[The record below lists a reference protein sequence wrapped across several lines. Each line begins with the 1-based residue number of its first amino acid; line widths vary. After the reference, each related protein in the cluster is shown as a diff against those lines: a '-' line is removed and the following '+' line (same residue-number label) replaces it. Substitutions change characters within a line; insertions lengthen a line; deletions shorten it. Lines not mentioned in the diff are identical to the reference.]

1 MPPINCFPTNR
12 PQCRSTILLGRM
24 LLTLYDC
31 VGILKSTDDLGEQL
45 FFSDVR
51 GFSMSHIAGVSVQGA
66 HTDFDWHGRF
76 GLCHKF
82 SSLLFSV
89 PGFPIVFYNDW
100 GWHEWLIIFTKA
112 LIQQG
117 IKKRCCSIT
126 TQLHFDGFCQLPPRP
141 QQMCFIWLFTTSSC
155 VFRTTFY
162 RDNNEID
169 HQAETEASSPSRIF
183 FWKSPPLWA
192 KKCCPRWVPK
202 RCPAWCHLYHH
213 TFYHFWFQ
221 IPKSHANRNLLSEM
235 SRRGA
240 LTVGFVPV
248 KSSALFGFRSHN
260 LCYVWSR
267 TCCPG
272 RVPTWDSNWCHVHRH
287 TFCGKT
293 TNKSFLWRPWI
304 KTSRNHQAVW
314 YRIGKLRGIFS
325 RCM

>member
-12 PQCRSTILLGRM
+12 PQCRSTILLGGM

-112 LIQQG
+112 LTQQG

-126 TQLHFDGFCQLPPRP
+126 TQLHFDGFCQLPPKP

-162 RDNNEID
+162 RDNTEID
-169 HQAETEASSPSRIF
+169 HQAETEASSPSRNF

-192 KKCCPRWVPK
+192 KKMLSKMSPEKVSCMMSLVPPHILSLLISDPQISCEQK
-202 RCPAWCHLYHH
+202 PVVRDVMTRGLNCRLCSRQK
-213 TFYHFWFQ
+213 FCSFWFQ
-221 IPKSHANRNLLSEM
+221 IPQSLLRLIENLLSRKSPNLGLQLM
-235 SRRGA
+235 SRA
-240 LTVGFVPV
+240 P
-248 KSSALFGFRSHN
+248 SHI
-260 LCYVWSR
+260 LR
-267 TCCPG
+267 E
-272 RVPTWDSNWCHVHRH
+272 
-287 TFCGKT
+287 
-293 TNKSFLWRPWI
+293 
-304 KTSRNHQAVW
+304 NH
-314 YRIGKLRGIFS
+314 K
-325 RCM
+325 